1 MLPAISALDMTRF
14 CGVTSDSRKVEA
26 GYVFAAIP
34 GVTQNG
40 ERFIPDAIQKGALGI
55 LCRKDW
61 QGQLPAQVQRIAVE
75 NPRLGLSQLAAAY
88 YAPMPRHI
96 MVITGTDGKT
106 STAEFCRQLLE
117 GGGHKAATLGTL
129 GLNCTHYTA
138 AQAFPNTTPDPVI
151 LHQHLQSLAL
161 AGVQHVAMEASSHGL
176 HQYRLD
182 GIVPEA
188 VAFTTLGSDHADY
201 HPTPEDYFNAKARLF
216 RELAP
221 SGATAVLNADD
232 AHIMTLASECAAK
245 GLKIYGFGK
254 KGKEFT
260 VRKAIPMAQ
269 GIAATINVMG
279 SEWSGVVPLYGTFQL
294 MNVLAAAACVWPHL
308 GHAERFFSL
317 LPAMMGVRGRLE
329 KVAELPQGQP
339 IFVDYAHTAQ
349 ALEKILHS
357 LRPHTAGKLM
367 VVFGC
372 GGDRDRTKRPEMG
385 KVAAQLADAVVI
397 TDDNPRS
404 EAPSVIRAEIL
415 AACPGAAEIG
425 DREEAIRYAL
435 CHLNAGDVLVV
446 AGKGHETTQ
455 IIGSKTLEFNDAE
468 VIRSCIME
476 IV

>member
-14 CGVTSDSRKVEA
+14 RGVTSDSRKVEA

-34 GVTQNG
+34 GVAQNG
-40 ERFIPDAIQKGALGI
+40 ERFISDAVEKGAI
-55 LCRKDW
+55 AVLCRKDW
-61 QGQLPAQVQRIAVE
+61 QGELPAQVQRIAVE
-75 NPRLGLSQLAAAY
+75 NPRLALAQLAAVY
-88 YAPMPRHI
+88 FAPMPRHI
-96 MVITGTDGKT
+96 MAITGTDGKT

-117 GGGHKAATLGTL
+117 GAGHKAASLGTL
-129 GLNCTHYTA
+129 GLTSAHYA
-138 AQAFPNTTPDPVI
+138 AESFGNTTPDPVI
-151 LHQHLQSLAL
+151 LHQHLHDLAH

-188 VAFTTLGSDHADY
+188 VAFTTFGSDHADY

-221 SGATAVLNADD
+221 AGAIAVLNADD
-232 AHIMTLASECAAK
+232 ARIMTLAPECTAK
-245 GLKIYGFGK
+245 GLKIMTFGK
-254 KGKEFT
+254 KGKECT
-260 VRKAIPMAQ
+260 VRKAIPTAQ

-279 SEWSGVVPLYGTFQL
+279 SEWSGIVPLYGAFQL
-294 MNVLAAAACVWPHL
+294 MNVLTAAACVWPHL
-308 GHAERFFSL
+308 GQAERFFSL
-317 LPAMMGVRGRLE
+317 LPTLTGVRGRLE
-329 KVAELPQGQP
+329 KVAEIPQGAP
-339 IFVDYAHTAQ
+339 VFVDYAHTAQ

-357 LRPHTAGKLM
+357 LRPHTAGKLV

-372 GGDRDRTKRPEMG
+372 GGDRDRTKRPQMG
-385 KVAAQLADAVVI
+385 RVAAQLADAVVV

-404 EAPSVIRAEIL
+404 EVPSVIRAEIL

-435 CHLNAGDVLVV
+435 CHLQAGDVLVV

-455 IIGSKTLEFNDAE
+455 IIGDKIQHFNDAE
-468 VIRSCIME
+468 IIRNCIME